1 MKIIITANEA
11 IDLGIWDN
19 ICAIKGINRF
29 AVNEG
34 MISGDDEITL
44 NEKEAVEF
52 KLVKKTE

>member
-19 ICAIKGINRF
+19 ICTIKGINPF

-44 NEKEAVEF
+44 NEKEAAEF